1 MEDLIRVLEK
11 TVSNLQSDQNEAV
24 RYIQDYIQR
33 DFTGFLKALSDV
45 LFDQQ
50 NPPVVRAAAGLQLKN
65 QLTARDEALRHQQ
78 QERWRALPDET
89 RQYIKERVF
98 RTLGTEIF
106 RPSSAPQCVA
116 YIAIV
121 ELPEQRWPGLIQAL
135 TVNVSNP
142 NSTPQLRLASLE
154 AIGYICQDIN
164 QSCLQPCD
172 SESILTAIVMHGLKE
187 TEIDDARSAA
197 TNSNDIRLAATTA
210 LLTFCDS
217 KVQSISKT
225 HPSISFDKLGEYLNI
240 EPQYAERIVAQMIRE
255 EKIHGSLDQID
266 KVVHFESKNAL
277 QMFDEEIL
285 KLCSEVND
293 IIEKIRNN
301 VPESW
306 WAANAHQT

>member
-50 NPPVVRAAAGLQLKN
+50 NPPVARAAAGLQLKN

-78 QERWRALPDET
+78 QERWRALSEET

-135 TVNVSNP
+135 TENVSNP

-154 AIGYICQDIN
+154 AIGYICQDID
-164 QSCLQPCD
+164 QSCLQTTD
-172 SESILTAIVMHGLKE
+172 SDSILTAIVIHGMKQ
-187 TEIDDARSAA
+187 TEHED
-197 TNSNDIRLAATTA
+197 SNDIRLAATTA
-210 LLTFCDS
+210 LLNFSES
-217 KVQSISKT
+217 KVHTISKANPT
-225 HPSISFDKLGEYLNI
+225 ITFDKLGEYLNV
-240 EPQYAERIVAQMIRE
+240 EPQYAEKVVAQMIRE
-255 EKIHGSLDQID
+255 ERIQGSLDQID
-266 KVVHFESKNAL
+266 RVVHFDSKNAL
-277 QMFDEEIL
+277 QIFDEEIL
-285 KLCSEVND
+285 KLCSEVNN

-301 VPESW
+301 VPENW